1 MLKLGLTGGIGS
13 GKTTVADIFKVLGI
27 PVYFADD
34 AAKRLMDEDE
44 HVKKSIQENFGEEA
58 YKDGL
63 LNRKYLSDI
72 VFNNTDKL
80 TLLNSTV
87 HPATIKDAD
96 EWIQKQTSHY
106 VIKEAALL
114 FESGAHEKL
123 DYIIGVKAPSNLR
136 ILRAMKRDN
145 VSREDILSRMN
156 KQIDEEIKLSLC
168 DFIIVNDEQ
177 QLLLPQVLQLHER
190 LLKLST

>member
-96 EWIQKQTSHY
+96 
-106 VIKEAALL
+106 
-114 FESGAHEKL
+114 
-123 DYIIGVKAPSNLR
+123 
-136 ILRAMKRDN
+136 
-145 VSREDILSRMN
+145 
-156 KQIDEEIKLSLC
+156 
-168 DFIIVNDEQ
+168 
-177 QLLLPQVLQLHER
+177 
-190 LLKLST
+190 